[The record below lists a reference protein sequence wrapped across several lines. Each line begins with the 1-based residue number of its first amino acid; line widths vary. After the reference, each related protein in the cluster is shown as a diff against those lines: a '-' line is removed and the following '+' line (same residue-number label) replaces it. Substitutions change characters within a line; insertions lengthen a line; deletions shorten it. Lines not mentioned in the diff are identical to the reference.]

1 MLDPFRN
8 LTNEETKK
16 KVNDWWEDLEYLI
29 KIKILLKVYEGY
41 SITKLESRG
50 IAKMWKAI
58 SLERK
63 KELCQDN
70 WKY

>member
-1 MLDPFRN
+1 MFDPFRN
-8 LTNEETKK
+8 LTNEEIKK
-16 KVNDWWEDLEYLI
+16 KLNDWWEDLPYLK
-29 KIKILLKVYEGY
+29 KIEILLRVYPGY

-63 KELCQDN
+63 KDLCQDN
-70 WKY
+70 WQY